1 MVSRATASRE
11 VQPTVTEE
19 GQRAPGLKFGDPR
32 AMALWVALS
41 LFTHLIQG
49 FRNRDLRRHVADL
62 LGVDPGS
69 YSAAK
74 MTYDLRRL
82 RLKGLIYRPPRA
94 HRYFLTPHGWK
105 VARLMTRL
113 EARVFRP
120 ALAAFNQHPVT
131 LPPKL
136 SIALERV
143 DTQLISAPRYRKD
156 QLIGP

>member
-1 MVSRATASRE
+1 
-11 VQPTVTEE
+11 
-19 GQRAPGLKFGDPR
+19 
-32 AMALWVALS
+32 MAWWVALS
-41 LFTHLIQG
+41 LFTHLIRG
-49 FRNRDLRRHVADL
+49 FRNRDLRGHVTDL
-62 LGVDPGS
+62 LGLEVGS
-69 YSAAK
+69 YTAAK

-120 ALAAFNQHPVT
+120 AMAAFQDRPVA

-136 SIALERV
+136 SAALQRV
-143 DTQLISAPRYRKD
+143 DTQLDALIHDAVPLRKA
-156 QLIGP
+156 G

>member
-1 MVSRATASRE
+1 M
-11 VQPTVTEE
+11 
-19 GQRAPGLKFGDPR
+19 
-32 AMALWVALS
+32 
-41 LFTHLIQG
+41 IQG

-62 LGVDPGS
+62 LGADPGS
-69 YSAAK
+69 YSAAQ

-82 RLKGLIYRPPRA
+82 RLKGLIYRPPRS

-120 ALAAFNQHPVT
+120 ALAAFEEHPAA

-136 SIALERV
+136 SEALKRV
-143 DTQLISAPRYRKD
+143 DTELDALIHDAVPLRKA
-156 QLIGP
+156 G